1 MTSWPNL
8 SLVLLL
14 TLSCALCVI
23 CGFIKSVQLK
33 LITLLRRNFVCHKC
47 SGEIVPAT
55 VAYVKEINVRNDNF
69 PVKFTIRYLGYMIGQ
84 CGSCSYAVSTCTVSW
99 YKAFQE
105 FLPILTNQAVQT
117 KPRRNV
123 CNMCVSKVLLYS
135 NKTWSVVTED
145 VWQLGTAE
153 SGMIRWICG
162 VSWKNHIPVTD
173 LLLGPCFSS
182 INELELTEVPWALV
196 TYRWWCMSTKATMHY
211 IDGRQPRG
219 LPRKWSRGIKTKK
232 FIQHAGVLLP
242 AHVDSEC

>member
-8 SLVLLL
+8 SLVLVL

-33 LITLLRRNFVCHKC
+33 LITLLRRNFECHKC

-135 NKTWSVVTED
+135 NKTRSVVTED
-145 VWQLGTAE
+145 V
-153 SGMIRWICG
+153 
-162 VSWKNHIPVTD
+162 
-173 LLLGPCFSS
+173 
-182 INELELTEVPWALV
+182 
-196 TYRWWCMSTKATMHY
+196 
-211 IDGRQPRG
+211 
-219 LPRKWSRGIKTKK
+219 
-232 FIQHAGVLLP
+232 
-242 AHVDSEC
+242 